1 MKRLIYLILFFSF
14 PIQAQENYT
23 LSSLLSAVL
32 EQDFGIRIAQNNVQQ
47 AANTNNPGTAGF
59 LPQIGV
65 SAEQSWVINS
75 ARQEFLSGQV
85 NEAENAQNRAF
96 SAGIMLNWTFFDG
109 FHMFL
114 EDKRLDLLEETAK
127 LNLAAEMEMKI
138 YRAAMGF
145 YTLLLLEE
153 LKNMHTES
161 ISLSQLRMDQTS
173 MKRKLGAANDLEFLQ
188 AQLDLLADSAA
199 YMQNERAIY
208 LIKAELNQ
216 MMARQPDLPFSTN
229 GAFPAEF
236 AQLDWEHVRKKGIE
250 QNTSILQAKA
260 LLAIREKEHKQVLSR
275 YYPQLAFFSGYN
287 FGASRNQVGFLLSNQ
302 SYGPQ
307 FGLTL
312 RWDILSGLSRLTQ
325 SKNTRIETENANL
338 AAQERE
344 IQVATELRSAY
355 LDYEWAKQN
364 LHFEVQHIDA
374 SESGSA
380 IMTKA
385 MGIGSVTPLQLREFQ
400 FSVVAARS
408 RIIQAKMDYITALLN
423 VYLGTGDF
431 SALLN

>member
-1 MKRLIYLILFFSF
+1 
-14 PIQAQENYT
+14 
-23 LSSLLSAVL
+23 
-32 EQDFGIRIAQNNVQQ
+32 
-47 AANTNNPGTAGF
+47 
-59 LPQIGV
+59 
-65 SAEQSWVINS
+65 
-75 ARQEFLSGQV
+75 
-85 NEAENAQNRAF
+85 
-96 SAGIMLNWTFFDG
+96 
-109 FHMFL
+109 
-114 EDKRLDLLEETAK
+114 
-127 LNLAAEMEMKI
+127 
-138 YRAAMGF
+138 
-145 YTLLLLEE
+145 
-153 LKNMHTES
+153 
-161 ISLSQLRMDQTS
+161 
-173 MKRKLGAANDLEFLQ
+173 
-188 AQLDLLADSAA
+188 
-199 YMQNERAIY
+199 
-208 LIKAELNQ
+208 
-216 MMARQPDLPFSTN
+216 MMARQPDLPFSAN
-229 GAFPAEF
+229 GTFPAEF
-236 AQLDWEHVRKKGIE
+236 TQLDWEHVRKKGIE

-287 FGASRNQVGFLLSNQ
+287 FGTSRNQVGFLLSNQ